1 MSNDKKIEFKLS
13 DTLILDSKNGAESS
27 TKSKMSHIEVN
38 PYMSMNYSGEYAH
51 DYHHY
56 MKTNE
61 TDPQKSVNML
71 VDAENNNEFL
81 AEDIKQSG
89 GVLFVELPEHTLEKL
104 RHPQYVI
111 DHQEHDKHDETVA
124 VVTVGCLLLGMF
136 VFLMLVIYIRKMN
149 KRLPERIPD
158 IESYLSKHDHIPMKF
173 RDMSEPLP
181 SKPLKPILHKT
192 KSVSFDESIDEVDE
206 VRERPPIEAMVY
218 DDGGEDYDIPRKNSS
233 MMDLCP
239 PHVKIRDVAVFT
251 MSQDNAF
258 NTFPRKKVS
267 RKQSLEHI
275 YEEIAFTPK
284 RKIGEASRSNT
295 TQDLRPVYMTNPHLF
310 DRMI

>member
-1 MSNDKKIEFKLS
+1 MSTDEKIEFKLTK
-13 DTLILDSKNGAESS
+13 TLALDSKGGEE
-27 TKSKMSHIEVN
+27 TSKISQMSHVDIN

-61 TDPQKSVNML
+61 TDLQKSVNML

-136 VFLMLVIYIRKMN
+136 VFLMLVVYIRKMN

-158 IESYLSKHDHIPMKF
+158 IESYLNKHDHIPMKF

-181 SKPLKPILHKT
+181 PKPLKTILHKT

-206 VRERPPIEAMVY
+206 VRDRAPIEAMVY
-218 DDGGEDYDIPRKNSS
+218 DEQYDIPRKNSS
-233 MMDLCP
+233 MLDLCP
-239 PHVKIRDVAVFT
+239 QHIKLRDAAVFP
-251 MSQDNAF
+251 MSHDNAF

-284 RKIGEASRSNT
+284 RKIAEASRSNT